1 MNGNELI
8 NVIANYLQEES
19 ITDKKMLENMLVEI
33 QSISKKIDELHEKME
48 KVELKYSTLAS
59 SNIEVEPVTVSEQE
73 RSEINQTNE
82 QVNYTNMFDEYLN
95 NLAARV
101 EYCIHPYVYDEN
113 ARMANVN
120 YVAYEIQNGNAEQY
134 MDMLNEIIV
143 NSTLDEN
150 MVSYINATVA
160 DLAGYSIKNEPQE
173 INSQIEVKEQN
184 EIAQTEVLRETDKN
198 DKLSKVA
205 EETYYKKLESGI
217 FFADWI
223 NLQKIDYRV
232 KDALSSIDYII
243 DEVTKKPDVHII
255 VDENNILGI
264 KTATGEQFFGD
275 KSSGNNISNFL
286 IEIKTLLDDDIY
298 SESIIKC
305 YDQVRSVEREIAK
318 AKKNNIR

>member
-33 QSISKKIDELHEKME
+33 QSISKKIDELHKKME
-48 KVELKYSTLAS
+48 EVELKYSALAS
-59 SNIEVEPVTVSEQE
+59 SNIEVEPVSVSEKE

-113 ARMANVN
+113 ARMENVN

-143 NSTLDEN
+143 NSSLDEN

-173 INSQIEVKEQN
+173 INTQIEVKEQN

-205 EETYYKKLESGI
+205 EETHYKKLESGI

-264 KTATGEQFFGD
+264 KTSTGEQFFGD